1 MSRLYLK
8 DTLSNVN
15 VDAVYG
21 FGGAQAPQPPQ
32 LRANKTSYVG
42 SSSSGRPSHTP
53 ATNSRP
59 ARESFG
65 NTRPQPRRSVA
76 PRASPTTSTQNTDT
90 QEELLAR
97 LSKLERQVS
106 NQKVIMS
113 DLLILKNTISRHG
126 NLLEQ
131 LRGEISNSQQP
142 KQKLDIPAPTPAP
155 QHLHSAH
162 TTAPSEAGEE
172 LEALRDENERLRE
185 RLSNMATAMGLVA
198 EDVLDGY
205 PPANAKKTAS
215 KQDTTVLGKRKRTS
229 QAAPKATTTK
239 PKAKP
244 RAKPKPKPKARSSG
258 AARTEEED
266 SPSLPTPHS
275 MQNAGD
281 GTNASFASGFFPD
294 GIVQDEP
301 DADEDIIEGQDEPN
315 RDESILEERD
325 EPGND
330 DGVLADQDEANDDEG
345 ILMGED
351 APLDIDMSND
361 DEPEEASEI
370 QTETLPDYELKAQV
384 TPGPGKDAYVAG
396 AEGEELT
403 AVVEFSDDETTGI
416 PPTSAKPTPVIT
428 LPPFISTITAKPQ
441 KGKDKTPAQPKQP
454 RKSTPAIRKQ
464 QQPYGPDVVR
474 SALSTPMQ
482 RSESQSSYDPLDSI
496 EHSEPQP
503 PAKVKRKRGRPAA
516 KKKEPLA
523 EITGQHQNRQLGSSS
538 KKQPS
543 QANTPVEVRDSEED
557 AQENEFFIAQKP
569 SPRQRKS
576 DIERRDRMAQAV
588 LEEMMGE
595 VL

>member
-32 LRANKTSYVG
+32 LRANKTSHVG

-65 NTRPQPRRSVA
+65 NARPQPRKSVA
-76 PRASPTTSTQNTDT
+76 PRPSPTTSTQNTDT

-97 LSKLERQVS
+97 LSKLERQLS

-113 DLLILKNTISRHG
+113 DLLILKNTIARHG

-142 KQKLDIPAPTPAP
+142 KQSLDIPTPALAPAP
-155 QHLHSAH
+155 QPLHSAH

-205 PPANAKKTAS
+205 PAANARKTA
-215 KQDTTVLGKRKRTS
+215 KQDTTVLGKRKRNS
-229 QAAPKATTTK
+229 QAAPKAITSK

-244 RAKPKPKPKARSSG
+244 RAKPKAKPRPSE

-281 GTNASFASGFFPD
+281 GNNPSFASGFFAD
-294 GIVQDEP
+294 AIVQDEH
-301 DADEDIIEGQDEPN
+301 DANEDIIEGQDEPN
-315 RDESILEERD
+315 RDESILKERD
-325 EPGND
+325 EPGDD
-330 DGVLADQDEANDDEG
+330 DGVLADQDEADDDEG

-351 APLDIDMSND
+351 APLDIDMSNE
-361 DEPEEASEI
+361 DEPEEAP
-370 QTETLPDYELKAQV
+370 ETQLDNPHDFGLKAQI

-416 PPTSAKPTPVIT
+416 PPTSAKATPVIS
-428 LPPFISTITAKPQ
+428 LPPFISTMTAKPR
-441 KGKDKTPAQPKQP
+441 KGKDRTPAQRKQP

-464 QQPYGPDVVR
+464 QPPHGSDVVR

-503 PAKVKRKRGRPAA
+503 PAKAKRKRGRPAA

-538 KKQPS
+538 KKQPPK
-543 QANTPVEVRDSEED
+543 ANTPIEVGDSEED
-557 AQENEFFIAQKP
+557 AQENEVLIAQKP